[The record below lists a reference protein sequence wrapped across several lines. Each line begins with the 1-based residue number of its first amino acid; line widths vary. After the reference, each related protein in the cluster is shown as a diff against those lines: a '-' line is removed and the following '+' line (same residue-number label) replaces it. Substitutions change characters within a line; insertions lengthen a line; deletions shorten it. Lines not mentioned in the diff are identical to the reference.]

1 VPEKKKGLKK
11 MGEVGCCVT
20 ALVCCVDVHSAGVG
34 RLGQLGLAGLFFFF
48 PSFILLWYLL
58 NNSI

>member
-48 PSFILLWYLL
+48 LLSFFSGIF
-58 NNSI
+58 